1 MKHLAISCA
10 LLFFSGAAT
19 ADEPVVNEPG
29 DVLVAVVD
37 LDASP
42 PGEQPLDAQVEDL
55 KAQVLALNRDL
66 FILEEE
72 LLFPANTQLAVFL
85 SMDVGTFF
93 ALDSVELRIDG
104 KDVTGYLYTER
115 ETQALFRGG
124 VQRLHVGN
132 LPAGEHE
139 LVAFF
144 TGKGPHGRDYRRGAT
159 LVFEKTLGPKY
170 VELRIDDQARKQQP
184 DFVVKEWD

>member
-1 MKHLAISCA
+1 MKHLAISG
-10 LLFFSGAAT
+10 LLLCLCGAVSAEAPSGSL
-19 ADEPVVNEPG
+19 P
-29 DVLVAVVD
+29 VAVARA
-37 LDASP
+37 ASSAD
-42 PGEQPLDAQVEDL
+42 QPLDAQVEDL
-55 KAQVLALNRDL
+55 KSQVLALNRDL

-104 KDVTGYLYTER
+104 KDVTAYLYTER
-115 ETQALFRGG
+115 ETQALYRGG

-159 LVFEKTLGPKY
+159 LVFEKSLGPKY
-170 VELRIDDQARKQQP
+170 LELRIDDQTRKQQP